1 MWLWKVNTESV
12 NREMEKA
19 AIDSLLKLGRR
30 ACLNKNTMTKV
41 GNGELVQQV
50 VLEKMAGVF
59 NIDWHVLQDGHV
71 LSRPGRRNI
80 CQKIVDDHICEVL
93 DALSAFGR
101 LAAYRTKHDPEAIRC
116 LAYLFEEETAC
127 LGWLG
132 AYTGIQTYNDHARQ
146 IPSSRKVS
154 KSEESDW
161 FIVSRAFS
169 RNEYVCAN
177 VNWDKAKESAF
188 PSAKSIWNQLQGV
201 AAAPIRPHRDAVQPI
216 GVVCVDSPYRVEKN
230 NWANNQELQRIL
242 ESLGSIMYALLTEA
256 NGPKGKRV
264 MRGSS

>member
-12 NREMEKA
+12 KREMKKK
-19 AIDSLLKLGRR
+19 AIDSLLELSRR
-30 ACLNKNTMTKV
+30 AHLNKNTMTKV
-41 GNGELVQQV
+41 GNGELVEQL
-50 VLEKMAGVF
+50 VLEKMASVF
-59 NIDWHVLQDGHV
+59 NIDWHELQDGHV
-71 LSRPGRRNI
+71 LNLPGRRKL
-80 CQKIVDDHICEVL
+80 CQKTVDGHICEIL

-101 LAAYRTKHDPEAIRC
+101 LAAYRTRHDPEEIRC

-132 AYTGIQTYNDHARQ
+132 AYTGTNTYNDHARQ

-188 PSAKSIWNQLQGV
+188 PSAESIWNQLQGV

-216 GVVCVDSPYRVEKN
+216 GVVCVDSPYRVDKS

-242 ESLGSIMYALLTEA
+242 ESLGSIMYALIAGA
-256 NGPKGKRV
+256 NLPKRKR
-264 MRGSS
+264 RIAR